1 MKEIRLLP
9 VVIAA
14 ALALLLLKGV
24 GIVTQGG
31 YVLVGTSVVSA
42 AGGAGEGE
50 VMERARTL
58 PAAPTL
64 KDSTPT
70 LSDGAP
76 TIPLRGAA
84 EEGAHGA
91 ASESDVSEAGTD
103 VASEE
108 GEHAASAEEPD
119 GGVAAIDPP
128 AVCGEDPAADASGEG
143 GHAPAPGSDLAGECP
158 EVADLNEHGDAL
170 PITRDAAGNIVPL
183 EPEDGPRSEAAIL
196 GRLAERRSEL
206 DLRATELDMR
216 AALVEAA
223 EKRIAERTAALEAL
237 EARINSMVDEKRS
250 IEERQFAA
258 IVSMYELMKPK
269 DAAAIFDQLETDIL
283 LRVARA
289 MSPRKM
295 APILAK
301 MTPAKAKDLTTG
313 MAAEG
318 SEPTPELLAGDLG
331 ALPQIVGQ

>member
-42 AGGAGEGE
+42 AGGGEESEAMDGA
-50 VMERARTL
+50 MTL
-58 PAAPTL
+58 PGAPTL

-76 TIPLRGAA
+76 TIPLGGPAEDGAPEA
-84 EEGAHGA
+84 SADAVSGEGEPA
-91 ASESDVSEAGTD
+91 AS
-103 VASEE
+103 
-108 GEHAASAEEPD
+108 EEPD
-119 GGVAAIDPP
+119 GGIAAIDPP
-128 AVCGEDPAADASGEG
+128 ALCAEVPEDGSGLADV
-143 GHAPAPGSDLAGECP
+143 CP
-158 EVADLNEHGDAL
+158 EVADVNEHGDAL

-183 EPEDGPRSEAAIL
+183 EPADGPKSEAAIL

-216 AALVEAA
+216 AALIEAA

-301 MTPAKAKDLTTG
+301 MNPAKAKDLTAG
-313 MAAEG
+313 MAAEQ
-318 SEPTPELLAGDLG
+318 SEPTAELVAGDLT

>member
-42 AGGAGEGE
+42 AGGGGEGE
-50 VMERARTL
+50 VVERERSL

-70 LSDGAP
+70 LDDAAP
-76 TIPLRGAA
+76 TIPLRGAT
-84 EEGAHGA
+84 EEGAHGDA
-91 ASESDVSEAGTD
+91 PESDGPETTSDDASEAG
-103 VASEE
+103 
-108 GEHAASAEEPD
+108 EHAVSAEGAD
-119 GGVAAIDPP
+119 GCIAGIDPP
-128 AVCGEDPAADASGEG
+128 AVCGEVPAAGASGEA
-143 GHAPAPGSDLAGECP
+143 GHAPAAGSGLAEECP
-158 EVADLNEHGDAL
+158 EVADVNEHGDAL

-183 EPEDGPRSEAAIL
+183 EPADGPTSEAAIL

-250 IEERQFAA
+250 IEEREFAA

-295 APILAK
+295 APILAR
-301 MTPAKAKDLTTG
+301 MNPAKAKDLTAR
-313 MAAEG
+313 MAVEEG
-318 SEPTPELLAGDLG
+318 EPTAELVAGDLG